1 MQGRLRPVG
10 HRVVHEGQRLGRLLA
25 LGRPGRAHEH
35 RVGHPAQPDA
45 GMQAA
50 QLAARDLLDRDRHVG
65 DGAGGRQPL
74 AERQQQPVARRD
86 RGRLLGPLA
95 GLPAE
100 PALDELGGAGDGEV
114 LEGVQV
120 GLGPRA
126 RDGVDRADRPDGPSG
141 VVAQRPARVGDHA
154 DVGDRQVVPEPVVD
168 AGVVDHQRLVVA
180 DDVLAERVRQ
190 RGLPRLHVLLG
201 QAHGAR
207 EDLAIVLH
215 DGDQGDRDG
224 EGPAD
229 HPGVPV
235 EAGGDHVGG
244 RWLRVRHRVRRR
256 SRVGCRACGP
266 GSAACPAA
274 GAPEPR

>member
-1 MQGRLRPVG
+1 MR
-10 HRVVHEGQRLGRLLA
+10 
-25 LGRPGRAHEH
+25 
-35 RVGHPAQPDA
+35 
-45 GMQAA
+45 
-50 QLAARDLLDRDRHVG
+50 
-65 DGAGGRQPL
+65 
-74 AERQQQPVARRD
+74 
-86 RGRLLGPLA
+86 
-95 GLPAE
+95 
-100 PALDELGGAGDGEV
+100 AGDGEV

-120 GLGPRA
+120 GPGPRT

-154 DVGDRQVVPEPVVD
+154 EVGDRQVVPEPVVD

-256 SRVGCRACGP
+256 F
-266 GSAACPAA
+266 GSAVEPADQGPQRA
-274 GAPEPR
+274 LQPVHLSLGEPGGLGDGALDVVEPGGDPLAGGGQRDLDGAPVGGPRRAADQAGRLQAVQQRGQRAVVEAQRGGEVARRCRTRPGPARRA